1 MPVYDFFTD
10 KNLVRPDVSIADALH
25 IALTLFG
32 ITGTA
37 TELGSQQ
44 DRNFLIEV
52 ASDEGA
58 RSSVP
63 GSEPQRFV
71 LKIHNPAFS
80 AVELH
85 AQEAGTAFLAER
97 GMIVPLYVPGL
108 DGEIRQ
114 EWASGQGALPV
125 RLLTF
130 LDGLSLQSQGF
141 LAPEVIRSL
150 GTLSATAALNLRDFS
165 AEGLD
170 RLLQWDLRQAENVIA
185 HLEHW
190 VTNAALRSH
199 LLAVAASASAH
210 LARLKPA
217 LRLQVIHGDIT
228 DDNVICTVAPNG
240 HRIAS
245 GLIDFGDLGTG
256 WLVAEL
262 AVTVSSV
269 LHHDPQNP
277 FAALEAIIAFDALV
291 PLLDEEISAL
301 WPLIALRGAVL
312 AVSGEQQIGTD
323 KDNAYAAE
331 RMEAEL
337 RVFTSASSVGWAEA
351 EAAIRHALGRPLTPA
366 PEVPPLTAMIPGLTA
381 ETTEILDFSV
391 TSALL
396 ADGAWLE
403 TDVEEHLA
411 ADALTRKTFA
421 VVPFGQ
427 SRLTRT
433 ARLSHTAPV
442 SVPLITEVFL
452 AGGSFVVAPLD
463 GVVSF
468 AGTGTGTG
476 TESGPQMILRTAA
489 GEIRIDGVD
498 STLGNDTSSL
508 AAAAIPAAI
517 PVAIPVTAGQRL
529 GTARALSASPAHART
544 PHSAHSAH
552 RNSRVSIQW
561 LTVAGLDVPPFVPPS
576 RTAGWSQLTR
586 DPATLLGLPL
596 VAPVPSPAEEQER
609 RAHVMAGAQE
619 KYYEQPP
626 QIERGWQ
633 ELLID
638 TTGRAYVDMVNNVTS
653 IGHAHPRFTQAVTA
667 QLQLVNTNNRF
678 LYAALADLSERLIE
692 ESPDPSLDT
701 VLLVNSGSEAVD
713 LALHLAKL
721 HTGRTGVVALREG
734 YHGWTEASDAV
745 STSAFD
751 NPFALASRPSG
762 IHIADIPNSYRGTH
776 TGSDAAA
783 RYAEDLSEL
792 LDSADGPGE
801 NLAAFISEP
810 VIGNAGGIVPPVGYL
825 ANAYEAVRARGGLC
839 IADEV
844 QVGYGRLGSHFW
856 GVQQQGVVPD
866 IMTMA
871 KAMGNGYPLGAVI
884 TRRDIAESLAREGNF
899 FSSAGGSPVSCIAGL
914 TVLNVIRDE
923 GLQANAENVGARLA
937 NRLAELSTRH
947 PIIGAVHGMG
957 LYMGVELV
965 RDRVTLEPA
974 IEETTAICERLLA
987 LGVIMQPTSERQNV
1001 LKIKPP
1007 MCLSLASADF
1017 FVDALDEVLTAGW

>member
-1 MPVYDFFTD
+1 MPVPVYDFFTD
-10 KNLVRPDVSIADALH
+10 ENLVRPDVSIADALR
-25 IALTLFG
+25 IAETLFG

-44 DRNFLIEV
+44 DRNFLIV
-52 ASDEGA
+52 ADG
-58 RSSVP
+58 P
-63 GSEPQRFV
+63 GSGAEPHAPQKFV

-80 AVELH
+80 ATELH
-85 AQEAGTAFLAER
+85 AQEAGTTFLSER
-97 GMIVPLYVPGL
+97 GMTVPLLVPGV
-108 DGEIRQ
+108 DGKIRQ
-114 EWASGQGALPV
+114 EWASTKGTLPV

-130 LDGLSLQSQGF
+130 LAGPSLQSQGF
-141 LAPEVIRSL
+141 LAPEVIRAL

-190 VTNAALRSH
+190 VTDAALRNR
-199 LLAVAASASAH
+199 LLAVAASASSH
-210 LARLKPA
+210 LAPLKPA

-240 HRIAS
+240 HRIAN
-245 GLIDFGDLGTG
+245 GLIDFGDLGMG

-269 LHHDPQNP
+269 LHHDPLSP
-277 FAALEAIIAFDALV
+277 FAALDAIVAFDAIV

-323 KDNAYAAE
+323 EGNNYAAE

-351 EAAIRHALGRPLTPA
+351 EAAIRHALGRPVTPF
-366 PEVPPLTAMIPGLTA
+366 PETPSLTAMIPGLSA
-381 ETTEILDFSV
+381 ETAEILDFSV
-391 TSALL
+391 TSPLL

-403 TDVEEHLA
+403 TDVEDRLA
-411 ADALTRKTFA
+411 ADALTRKPFA
-421 VVPFGQ
+421 VVPFGR
-427 SRLTRT
+427 SRLTRS
-433 ARLSHTAPV
+433 ARLSRTAPE

-452 AGGSFVVAPLD
+452 AGGSPVVAPGD
-463 GVVSF
+463 GVV
-468 AGTGTGTG
+468 TIVGTG
-476 TESGPQMILRTAA
+476 TEGAQQMILHTAF
-489 GEIRIDGVD
+489 GEIRIGGID
-498 STLGNDTSSL
+498 SVLGNDITAATSV
-508 AAAAIPAAI
+508 AV
-517 PVAIPVTAGQRL
+517 PVAVPVAAGQRL
-529 GTARALSASPAHART
+529 GTARTLSASPAHAVAPQST
-544 PHSAHSAH
+544 PKI
-552 RNSRVSIQW
+552 SRVSIQW
-561 LTVAGLDVPPFVPPS
+561 LSISGGDIPPFVPQS
-576 RTAGWSQLTR
+576 RLPGWSQLTR
-586 DPATLLGLPL
+586 DPATLLGL
-596 VAPVPSPAEEQER
+596 APQEQVRSPAAEQER

-653 IGHAHPRFTQAVTA
+653 IGHAHPRFTKAITE

-721 HTGRTGVVALREG
+721 HTRRDGIVALREG

-762 IHIADIPNSYRGTH
+762 IHIADIPNTYRGTH
-776 TGSDAAA
+776 TGTDAAA
-783 RYAEDLSEL
+783 RYAGDLSEL
-792 LDSADGPGE
+792 LDSGDGPGE

-825 ANAYEAVRARGGLC
+825 ANVYEAVRARGGLC

-923 GLQANAENVGARLA
+923 GLQANAEAVGQRLA
-937 NRLAELSTRH
+937 ARLAELATRH
-947 PIIGAVHGMG
+947 DIIGAVHGMG
-957 LYMGVELV
+957 LYMGIELV
-965 RDRVTLEPA
+965 RDRATHEPA

-1007 MCLSLASADF
+1007 MCLSVASANF